1 MQKILIHTEFIKLD
15 ALLKY
20 AGLCETG
27 GEAKELVQGGA
38 VKVNGEVCTMPPGR
52 YRGAGRSD
60 HRDRD
65 GRLMRLLSLEVEN
78 YRNIASASLTP
89 GRELTVICGNNGQG
103 KTNLLEAIWLLTGGK
118 SFRGGKDA
126 ELVRRGE
133 PFAVL
138 KASTLRAQQEEQETE
153 EPNRVRL
160 TVGAPDSPRPG
171 RTVSVNGGA
180 VKRAASLAGSF
191 PAVVFDPGHLS
202 LVKGAPEGR
211 RKFLDAALCQL
222 YPGYLTLYRRY
233 IRALQQK
240 NALLRRSS
248 NGIERPY
255 AEKRALLEVLNVEL
269 AQQGEAI
276 QQRRRAYLTALSPL
290 ACANYE
296 ELSRGAETLSLRYAA
311 QFEPGGLAQLLRQK
325 MPEELRAGQSLCG
338 PHREDLDLLLDGQP
352 AKVYASQGQQRSVVL
367 SLKMAEAAAAAS
379 ITGEHPVM
387 LLDDVLSELDDGRK
401 QYLLTRMREKQTFV
415 TSCDDTAFLKTD
427 GEVYRMNGGVLTKV

>member
-1 MQKILIHTEFIKLD
+1 
-15 ALLKY
+15 
-20 AGLCETG
+20 
-27 GEAKELVQGGA
+27 
-38 VKVNGEVCTMPPGR
+38 
-52 YRGAGRSD
+52 
-60 HRDRD
+60 
-65 GRLMRLLSLEVEN
+65 MRLLSLEVQN

-138 KASTLRAQQEEQETE
+138 EASTLSAQHPEELLLE
-153 EPNRVRL
+153 EPEEERRIRM
-160 TVGAPDSPRPG
+160 TIGTPDSSRPG
-171 RTVSVNGGA
+171 RNASVNGA
-180 VKRAASLAGSF
+180 PPKRASALAGSF

-222 YPGYLTLYRRY
+222 YPGYLTVYRRY

-240 NALLRRSS
+240 NALLRRSAA
-248 NGIERPY
+248 GPERPY
-255 AEKRALLEVLNVEL
+255 AEKAALLEVLNAEL
-269 AQQGEAI
+269 AVQGEAI
-276 QQRRRAYLTALSPL
+276 QQRRRAYLERLGPL
-290 ACANYE
+290 ACSNYA
-296 ELSRGAETLSLRYAA
+296 ELSHGAERMELHYAA
-311 QFEPGGLAQLLRQK
+311 QFEPGGLADLLRAHQS
-325 MPEELRAGQSLCG
+325 EELRAGQSLCG
-338 PHREDLDLLLDGQP
+338 PHREDIELLLDGQP
-352 AKVYASQGQQRSVVL
+352 AKVFASQGQQRSVVL
-367 SLKMAEAAAAAS
+367 SLKMAEAAAAAA
-379 ITGEHPVM
+379 ITGEHPVL

-427 GEVYRMNGGVLTKV
+427 GEVYRMNGGVLTKA

>member
-1 MQKILIHTEFIKLD
+1 
-15 ALLKY
+15 
-20 AGLCETG
+20 
-27 GEAKELVQGGA
+27 
-38 VKVNGEVCTMPPGR
+38 
-52 YRGAGRSD
+52 
-60 HRDRD
+60 
-65 GRLMRLLSLEVEN
+65 MRLLSLEVQN

-138 KASTLRAQQEEQETE
+138 EASTQRAQKDEQEPDDPT
-153 EPNRVRL
+153 RVRL
-160 TVGAPDSPRPG
+160 TIGTPDSPRPG
-171 RTVSVNGGA
+171 RTASVNGA
-180 VKRAASLAGSF
+180 PPKRAASLAGSF

-222 YPGYLTLYRRY
+222 YPGYLTIYRRY
-233 IRALQQK
+233 VRALQQK

-248 NGIERPY
+248 TAPERPY
-255 AEKRALLEVLNVEL
+255 AEKAALLEVLNNEL
-269 AQQGEAI
+269 SLQGEAI
-276 QQRRRAYLTALSPL
+276 QQRRRAYLAKLAPL

-296 ELSRGAETLSLRYAA
+296 ELSRGAERLTLRYAA
-311 QFEPGGLAQLLRQK
+311 QFEPGGLAARLKARQA
-325 MPEELRAGQSLCG
+325 EELRAGQSLCG
-338 PHREDLDLLLDGQP
+338 PHREDLELLLDGQP
-352 AKVYASQGQQRSVVL
+352 ARVFAS
-367 SLKMAEAAAAAS
+367 
-379 ITGEHPVM
+379 
-387 LLDDVLSELDDGRK
+387 SELDDGRK

-427 GEVYRMNGGVLTKV
+427 GEVYRMNGGVLSKA

>member
-1 MQKILIHTEFIKLD
+1 M
-15 ALLKY
+15 
-20 AGLCETG
+20 
-27 GEAKELVQGGA
+27 
-38 VKVNGEVCTMPPGR
+38 
-52 YRGAGRSD
+52 
-60 HRDRD
+60 
-65 GRLMRLLSLEVEN
+65 
-78 YRNIASASLTP
+78 
-89 GRELTVICGNNGQG
+89 
-103 KTNLLEAIWLLTGGK
+103 EAIWLLTGGK

-133 PFAVL
+133 PFALL

-160 TVGAPDSPRPG
+160 TVGTPDSPRPG
-171 RTVSVNGGA
+171 RTASVNGGA

-222 YPGYLTLYRRY
+222 YPGYLTIYRRY

-240 NALLRRSS
+240 NALFRRSV
-248 NGIERPY
+248 NGAARPY

-276 QQRRRAYLTALSPL
+276 QQRRRAYLETLAPL
-290 ACANYE
+290 ACSNYE
-296 ELSRGAETLSLRYAA
+296 ELSHGAETLRYAA

-338 PHREDLDLLLDGQP
+338 PHREDLELLLDGQP

-379 ITGEHPVM
+379 ITGEHPVL

-415 TSCDDTAFLKTD
+415 TSCDDTAFLRTD

>member
-1 MQKILIHTEFIKLD
+1 
-15 ALLKY
+15 
-20 AGLCETG
+20 
-27 GEAKELVQGGA
+27 
-38 VKVNGEVCTMPPGR
+38 
-52 YRGAGRSD
+52 
-60 HRDRD
+60 
-65 GRLMRLLSLEVEN
+65 MRLLSLEVTN

-138 KASTLRAQQEEQETE
+138 EASTLRAQQEEQEPD

-160 TVGAPDSPRPG
+160 TVGTPDSQRPG
-171 RTVSVNGGA
+171 RYASVNGA
-180 VKRAASLAGSF
+180 APRRAAGLAGSF

-222 YPGYLTLYRRY
+222 YPGYLTE
-233 IRALQQK
+233 
-240 NALLRRSS
+240 
-248 NGIERPY
+248 G
-255 AEKRALLEVLNVEL
+255 LNTEL
-269 AQQGEAI
+269 AAQGEAI
-276 QQRRRAYLTALSPL
+276 QQRRRAYLERLAPL

-296 ELSRGAETLSLRYAA
+296 ELSHGAERMELRYAA
-311 QFEPGGLAQLLRQK
+311 QFEPGGLAALLKARQN
-325 MPEELRAGQSLCG
+325 EEVRAGQSLCG
-338 PHREDLDLLLDGQP
+338 PHREDLELLLDGQP
-352 AKVYASQGQQRSVVL
+352 ARVFASQGQQRSVVL
-367 SLKMAEAAAAAS
+367 SLKMAEAAAAAA
-379 ITGEHPVM
+379 ITGEHPVL

-427 GEVYRMNGGVLTKV
+427 GEVYRMNGGVLSKI